1 MSNPIN
7 DFYNSIL
14 DGRCKGCEYARSVV
28 ATEQWMFLGCYHKPY
43 CGKRVAEI
51 KECPKEGSDCDGKQM
66 RMLRGDYPGGAA
78 GVYTVRKRGGK

>member
-1 MSNPIN
+1 MQRASGKERWRMSNPIN

-51 KECPKEGSDCDGKQM
+51 KECPKEGSDCDGK
-66 RMLRGDYPGGAA
+66 
-78 GVYTVRKRGGK
+78 